1 MSAIISI
8 QRADMEI
15 NFFVPVDSSSALKD
29 TICNSLQRK
38 RLQWTHRDGK
48 KNWRSRNC
56 KWRQSSANPSDICFR
71 QPISN
76 VQKKLDH
83 VLLITYFI
91 NNKKH
96 QAIFIFY
103 GAFLLCGANRKLND
117 LSMICFSYKTAY
129 LTLCDTIW
137 LLWFGWCLH
146 SVILQYQSIGGPSA
160 FMLLQRL

>member
-1 MSAIISI
+1 MHWKTQFAIAYKEKGSNELI
-8 QRADMEI
+8 
-15 NFFVPVDSSSALKD
+15 V
-29 TICNSLQRK
+29 T
-38 RLQWTHRDGK
+38 GK
-48 KNWRSRNC
+48 KIGGVVI
-56 KWRQSSANPSDICFR
+56 ANGDRVQRTPLTFVSDNQF
-71 QPISN
+71 SN

-160 FMLLQRL
+160 FMLLQWS